1 MEGKMDIYFKGQ
13 ILRIGVE
20 FRDNAG
26 ELADPTTLD
35 FSWKVD
41 FEDSDSYEYGTD
53 PEIVRDSLG
62 VYYVDLTLSI
72 SGTYVYQYIAGGL
85 IENAIED
92 TFLVITELDT
102 KPLVELNVAKDFLRV
117 SGTDDDGI
125 IHIMLLGI
133 EATIKENL
141 SGYVVAQESTIYLD
155 GGKEFLSLPRIPVSE
170 AEGEEILIHDD
181 IYDVDVDE
189 EFYRL
194 IPTTGQIFYNNE
206 AQEWPE
212 GRKRYMVTYTSGFSL
227 RDDFAE
233 VLERIKLAE
242 MTWLA
247 DIYWN
252 RGASTKKETI
262 DEVTMVYEMTKD
274 IPSNVRTL
282 LQGLLDVLSDF

>member
-13 ILRIGVE
+13 VLRVSVE

-26 ELADPTTLD
+26 DLADPTTID

-53 PEIVRDSLG
+53 PELVRDSLG
-62 VYYVDLTLSI
+62 LYYVDLTLSI

-92 TFLVITELDT
+92 SFLVITELDT
-102 KPLVELNVAKDFLRV
+102 KPLVELNVAKDFLRIAH
-117 SGTDDDGI
+117 TDDDGI

-133 EATIKENL
+133 EATVKENL
-141 SGYVVAQESTIYLD
+141 SNKVIAEETSVYLD
-155 GGKEFLSLPRIPVSE
+155 GGVKHLRIPRVPVSE
-170 AEGEEILIHDD
+170 ETGDEILVHDD
-181 IYDVDVDE
+181 IYNVDVDE
-189 EFYRL
+189 DMYRL

-206 AQEWPE
+206 ATMWPE
-212 GRKRYMVTYTSGFSL
+212 GAKRYLVTYTSGYSL
-227 RDDFAE
+227 RTDFAE

-242 MTWLA
+242 LTWLS
-247 DIYWN
+247 DIYYQ

-262 DEVTMVYEMTKD
+262 DEVSQWYDMTRD
-274 IPSNVRTL
+274 MPLNVQTL
-282 LQGLLDVLSDF
+282 LQGLLDVYNDF